1 LNSLHFS
8 VWVCFA
14 ISTCALIRLANAART
29 AMRCLALPLACA
41 HFAMT
46 SFRKAFAAP
55 ACGAPWR
62 LAGGT

>member
-1 LNSLHFS
+1 LHFDLRTDPP
-8 VWVCFA
+8 CQRGA
-14 ISTCALIRLANAART
+14 NGDALSRRAAR
-29 AMRCLALPLACA
+29 AA